1 MRVRPADRVLRPLLA
16 ALDGLVNT
24 PRRLALAVVVDW
36 AVCSWTYSLLE
47 GKGPIEGLWWG
58 IVTGSTVGYG
68 DFYPDSTAGRGV
80 GAFLIVSMW
89 VLALVAGAHLAAA
102 LVRTRDDFT
111 HEEQE
116 VAEALARENNALL
129 RALLADRSGAGR
141 LAEVLDEHR
150 RGERARETHDEENA

>member
-1 MRVRPADRVLRPLLA
+1 MHVSPAERVLRPLLA
-16 ALDGLVNT
+16 ALDRLVNT
-24 PRRLALAVVVDW
+24 PRRLALAVLVDW
-36 AVCSWTYSLLE
+36 VVCSWTYSLLE
-47 GKGPIEGLWWG
+47 DKGPIEGLWWG

-102 LVRTRDDFT
+102 LVRTKDDFT

-129 RALLADRSGAGR
+129 RALLADRSGPGR
-141 LAEVLDEHR
+141 LAEVLEEHR
-150 RGERARETHDEENA
+150 RGERARETHHEENA